1 MAPAL
6 LPEFD
11 GALHHVISRRDA
23 PREKT
28 SSMTQ
33 VREAF
38 LEIFGRSLIVF
49 TGCST
54 PTA

>member
-11 GALHHVISRRDA
+11 GALCHVISRRA
-23 PREKT
+23 VREDIFDDD
-28 SSMTQ
+28 
-33 VREAF
+33 REAF
-38 LEIFGRSLIVF
+38 LEILGRSLIDF
-49 TGCST
+49 TGCAT

>member
-11 GALHHVISRRDA
+11 GALCHVISRGA
-23 PREKT
+23 VREDIFDDDGD
-28 SSMTQ
+28 
-33 VREAF
+33 REAF
-38 LEIFGRSLIVF
+38 LEILGRSLIAF
-49 TGCST
+49 TGCAT